1 MSCSEGTN
9 YCNGCPGMCID
20 PEIAPEGFCRHIDA
34 EGTLELLVEEMRML
48 DIDPEES
55 IEDSYSD

>member
-1 MSCSEGTN
+1 
-9 YCNGCPGMCID
+9 MCID